1 MGAATV
7 ETGRLESGW
16 EVVRLVSDHIEVAV
30 LPGKG
35 GEVYS
40 VLARRGGAGKGI
52 DLLWKSPWGLRP
64 PPVASSSGAE
74 SQAVWLDH
82 YGGGWQELLPNAGG
96 ACTVNGAAHTFHG
109 EASVVP
115 WTCEIDVPRGG
126 VPRVRLTTRLAR
138 TPLRVERH
146 VWLEADRPVLRLWE
160 RITNEGATSQ
170 PLMWGHH
177 PAFGAPFLAA
187 GCRLD
192 VPAKTF
198 LSNDPQVSQNT
209 WIAPGQR
216 SAWPHVA
223 RVDGGTVDL

>member
-74 SQAVWLDH
+74 SQAVWMDH
-82 YGGGWQELLPNAGG
+82 YAGGWQELLPNAGG
-96 ACTVNGAAHTFHG
+96 ACTVDGAAHTFHG
-109 EASVVP
+109 EASVAP
-115 WTCEIDVPRGG
+115 WTYSMEGADGG
-126 VPRVRLTTRLAR
+126 ASRLQMSVRLAR
-138 TPLRVERH
+138 TPLRVEKH
-146 VWLEADRPVLRLWE
+146 IWLEPDRPVLHVWE
-160 RITNEGATSQ
+160 RITNEGASAQ
-170 PLMWGHH
+170 HVMWGHH

-192 VPAKTF
+192 VPARTF
-198 LSNDPQVSQNT
+198 VMAD
-209 WIAPGQR
+209 GQA
-216 SAWPHVA
+216 SP
-223 RVDGGTVDL
+223 

>member
-16 EVVRLVSDHIEVAV
+16 EVVRLVSDDMEVAV

-35 GEVYS
+35 GEIYS
-40 VLARRGGAGKGI
+40 VLARRGGARKGI

-74 SQAVWLDH
+74 SQAVWLDN

-96 ACTVNGAAHTFHG
+96 ACTVNGVAHTFHG

-115 WTCEIDVPRGG
+115 WAYEVEGHDGG
-126 VPRVRLTTRLAR
+126 AAGVRLSVRLAR
-138 TPLRVERH
+138 TPLRVEKR
-146 VWLEADRPVLRLWE
+146 VRLEPDRPVLRIGE
-160 RITNEGATSQ
+160 RITNEGVREQ
-170 PLMWGHH
+170 PVMWGHH

-187 GCRLD
+187 GCRL
-192 VPAKTF
+192 
-198 LSNDPQVSQNT
+198 
-209 WIAPGQR
+209 
-216 SAWPHVA
+216 
-223 RVDGGTVDL
+223 